1 MLSESP
7 AREAHEI
14 SAPAPSRPLTTWMGR
29 HQEIII
35 PVGIAVM
42 SRLVVLVAAD
52 LLLRFLPV
60 GRRFTLPYTGPIAVW
75 QRKDAGWYLAIA
87 RQGYANTP
95 LQPYLHLRANFFPLY
110 PLLIH
115 VVAQVFA
122 LFPLAHPYAIAGM
135 LVSWAAFAVACVGLY
150 RLTRGFFGS
159 SVAGGATLLLAAF
172 PFSLYDG
179 AIYTEALY
187 LALAVW
193 AFVCIE
199 RRQWWAA
206 GALAGLACGVRPPG
220 LLVGACVALAYL
232 LDWRRER
239 RLLRFDIL
247 ALALTPLGLCA
258 YLLYCWAR
266 WGQPFAY
273 LTASRL
279 GWHGGYLQANGL
291 RAVATALTS
300 FDARDGDHILTC
312 AAILLSLGF
321 LALIPMIWRRLG
333 PVYAFFTL
341 ASVVAPIL
349 DFPTLH
355 SLGRYLSVA
364 FPVFMALAFTL
375 RGRPRLLA
383 ALAAVSGIVLMLCA
397 TYFIAGYGLS

>member
-7 AREAHEI
+7 PREVNGAVVEAR
-14 SAPAPSRPLTTWMGR
+14 SRLQAIWR
-29 HQEIII
+29 HQELTI
-35 PVGIAVM
+35 PIGIALI
-42 SRLVVLVAAD
+42 SRLVVLVVAD
-52 LLLRFLPV
+52 LLMRFALV
-60 GRRFTLPYTGPIAVW
+60 GHYFTLPYTGPIAVW

-87 RQGYANTP
+87 RQGYADTP

-115 VVAQVFA
+115 LVAQLFA

-135 LVSWAAFAVACVGLY
+135 LVSWVAFAFACVGLY

-159 SVAGGATLLLAAF
+159 SVAVGATLLLAAF

-179 AIYTEALY
+179 AVYTEALY

-206 GALAGLACGVRPPG
+206 GALAGLACAVRPPG

-232 LDWRRER
+232 LDWLRER
-239 RLLRFDIL
+239 RPLRFDIL
-247 ALALTPLGLCA
+247 ALALTPLGLLA
-258 YLLYCWAR
+258 YVAYCWAR
-266 WGQPFAY
+266 WGEPFAY

-279 GWHGGYLQANGL
+279 GWHGGHLQMGGL
-291 RAVATALTS
+291 RAVATALSS
-300 FDARDGDHILTC
+300 FDASDGDHILTC
-312 AAILLSLGF
+312 LAILLSLGF
-321 LALIPMIWRRLG
+321 LALIPIIWRRLG
-333 PVYAFFTL
+333 PVYALFTL
-341 ASVVAPIL
+341 ASVMAPIL

-364 FPVFMALAFTL
+364 FPVFMALAFAL

-383 ALAAVSGIVLMLCA
+383 ALAAVSGILLMLCA

>member
-1 MLSESP
+1 MLSERP
-7 AREAHEI
+7 AREAI
-14 SAPAPSRPLTTWMGR
+14 RASAPAPRRLQALWR
-29 HQEIII
+29 RQEIII
-35 PVGIAVM
+35 PIGIALM
-42 SRLVVLVAAD
+42 SRLVVLVVAD
-52 LLLRFLPV
+52 LLLRFLLA

-87 RQGYANTP
+87 RQGYVDTP

-115 VVAQVFA
+115 LVAQVFA

-135 LVSWAAFAVACVGLY
+135 VVSWAAFATACVGLY

-159 SVAGGATLLLAAF
+159 SVAVGATLLLAAF

-179 AIYTEALY
+179 AVYSEALY

-199 RRQWWAA
+199 RRQWWMA
-206 GALAGLACGVRPPG
+206 GALAGLACAVRPPG

-239 RLLRFDIL
+239 RPLRFDLL

-279 GWHGGYLQANGL
+279 GWHGGHFQMGGL
-291 RAVATALTS
+291 RAAATALGR
-300 FDARDGDHILTC
+300 FDASDGDQILTSV
-312 AAILLSLGF
+312 AILLSLGF

-333 PVYAFFTL
+333 PVYALFTL

-364 FPVFMALAFTL
+364 FPVFMALAFAL
-375 RGRPRLLA
+375 RGRPRLQA